1 MDANSTLSRV
11 CTIVLGKGFPGSFQ
25 PLGAQ
30 ETAGWADGCEDTG
43 KTKLV
48 TNSEIDSR
56 PSSRGSHLPGRLSHR
71 RGGSS
76 SALSSCPSRETHLA
90 PLASREMHVCVCVS
104 EYVYVC
110 VCECVCMRERERGCF
125 LWYSHYWGTHM
136 CRGRPGDNPLWGHRA
151 TTVCRCNLLGAGCAR
166 SPLPGIL

>member
-110 VCECVCMRERERGCF
+110 VCVYMSVCVREREREAAFCGTVTTGNP
-125 LWYSHYWGTHM
+125 HVQGQAWGQ
-136 CRGRPGDNPLWGHRA
+136 PPLGSQGHN
-151 TTVCRCNLLGAGCAR
+151 CL
-166 SPLPGIL
+166 